1 MPRPLLLA
9 ITFSIA
15 ILHLPTSL
23 AEVGQSKPEKIQ
35 CLNLLGVQMVF
46 WWYFLQRRVGLCTSH
61 QLEALATCLVSWLSS
76 SFGRW
81 ITLTRRCLTDTHWRL
96 ALALINNFLPCSF
109 QHQEDQEEPLMPPT
123 LATRSQCV
131 AKPKIW
137 TKPNPK
143 LFSNTN
149 FFRYRIRFFFC
160 KQNRD
165 VTLCQEQLSRRRVC
179 QPSCWQHR

>member
-1 MPRPLLLA
+1 MISPP
-9 ITFSIA
+9 
-15 ILHLPTSL
+15 
-23 AEVGQSKPEKIQ
+23 
-35 CLNLLGVQMVF
+35 
-46 WWYFLQRRVGLCTSH
+46 RRVGLCTSH

-96 ALALINNFLPCSF
+96 ALALISNFLPCSF

-143 LFSNTN
+143 LFPIPIFVDTESDTFFDTKCFPIPIPILFSIPEFFETESDTFFDTN
-149 FFRYRIRFFFC
+149 FFRNRYRYLFRYQKFSKPIPIPLKNMERFR
-160 KQNRD
+160 NRNFLYQIFW
-165 VTLCQEQLSRRRVC
+165 TG
-179 QPSCWQHR
+179 